1 MNSNEILRSLRINHI
16 FSILAAVIVIVT
28 FETGVIAKD
37 ALGSFLSQTWTYIL
51 QVSAVMLTVL
61 LIPLAVKG
69 FTTSLDKAA
78 GMGDEEFLKLFI
90 RKSMQRIFLLFIALL
105 LNLFVYY
112 GLDYDGSF
120 YCGLLALCSLVYS
133 FPTRNVLEEYLEKN
147 NGTVK

>member
-37 ALGSFLSQTWTYIL
+37 ALGSLLSQTWTYIL

-78 GMGDEEFLKLFI
+78 GMGDEEFLKFFI
-90 RKSMQRIFLLFIALL
+90 RKRITTSFKIFIKI
-105 LNLFVYY
+105 NISNF
-112 GLDYDGSF
+112 F
-120 YCGLLALCSLVYS
+120 
-133 FPTRNVLEEYLEKN
+133 
-147 NGTVK
+147 